1 MARTKESA
9 IRIAVLGCV
18 LLSAGV
24 ASAQVSQAS
33 MTVSHPVAFAVSGP
47 ASSAPALQAIPS
59 MQIAVPLRP
68 RPLAAGSAL
77 APAGLDPVLQTA
89 IGALMND
96 DDDGGGKKHFPGVGA
111 NGFAPGD
118 PNMAV
123 GPNHIVQIVN
133 TEYAV
138 YNKSGSIFPGYPK
151 TLGSIFANL
160 GGNCTG
166 EFGDPIAQY
175 DRVADRWLLSQLG
188 TFNTPGIECIAV
200 SQTNDPTG
208 AYNLY
213 SYVPSSTNFNDY
225 PKITVWPT
233 SANPAYLATYNLF
246 DASGFGVG
254 AELCAYDRA
263 AMLAGAA
270 SPVQICFTIN
280 NDFSYLPS
288 DLDGSTLPPAGAPGV
303 FLTLETLSSLRYYSF
318 SPNFANPGSSTLS
331 APTDI
336 AVASFSEAC
345 GGGTCIPQ
353 PGTSQQLDSLG
364 DRPMYRLAYRNF
376 GDHDALVVNHS
387 VTAGASVGV
396 RWYELRSNAANG
408 PFSLYQQGTFAPD
421 ATYRWMGSAAMDS
434 AGDIAIGYSASSTS
448 VLPGLRYTGRI
459 GTDPLGTLRTES
471 IMFNGI
477 GSQTGGLSRW
487 GDYSALR
494 IDPADDCTF
503 WYTNE
508 YLPNNGSFNWATFV
522 GSFKFTNCGT
532 ATPNFSLSASPASQT
547 VTQGNGTSYTATVSP
562 LNGFTG
568 SVTLSAS
575 GLPSGANATFSPN
588 PITGGSGNSTMSV
601 TTSSST
607 PTGSFTLTI
616 TGTSGSLTHTATVTL
631 VVNPAAT
638 PDFSISATASSR
650 TVTQGNRT
658 SYTATVSPLNG
669 FTGSV
674 TLSASGLP
682 SGANATFSPNPIT
695 GGSGSS
701 TMSVTTSTST
711 PTGTYTL
718 TITGTSGSLTHTA
731 SVTLVVNP
739 AATPDFSISATPSSQ
754 TATPGGGTSY
764 TATVSPV
771 NGFTGSVTLSAS
783 GLPSGANAT
792 FSPNPITGGS
802 GNSTMSVTTSTSTP
816 TGTYTLTITGTSG
829 SLTHTATVTL
839 VVSGGTPGFSIS
851 ASPSSETV
859 TRPNNATY
867 TVTVT
872 ALNGFTGR
880 VTFSA
885 RSLPSGATASFNP
898 TSVTGGG
905 TSTLTISTTSS
916 TSGTF
921 NVRIRG
927 SSGGTTH
934 SVIVRLTVQ

>member
-1 MARTKESA
+1 MTRMNQSA
-9 IRIAVLGCV
+9 MRIAVLGC
-18 LLSAGV
+18 LLLTTGA

-33 MTVSHPVAFAVSGP
+33 VTVSHPVGFAVSGP
-47 ASSAPALQAIPS
+47 QSDIAPASPISVLPALQTVIP
-59 MQIAVPLRP
+59 VRRP
-68 RPLAAGSAL
+68 AAAGTL
-77 APAGLDPVLQTA
+77 APSVPDPVLQTA
-89 IGALMND
+89 IGALMD
-96 DDDGGGKKHFPGVGA
+96 DDDNGKARFPGVGA
-111 NGFAPGD
+111 SGSAPGD

-138 YNKSGSIFPGYPK
+138 YDKSGNIFPGYPK
-151 TLGSIFANL
+151 TLGSIFTAL
-160 GGNCTG
+160 GNTCTG
-166 EFGDPIAQY
+166 EWGDPIAQY
-175 DRVADRWLLSQLG
+175 DKAANRWLLSQLG
-188 TFNTPGIECIAV
+188 NFSAPFLECIAV

-213 SYVPSSTNFNDY
+213 SYSFGNNLNDY

-233 SANPAYLATYNLF
+233 ASNSAYLATYNLF
-246 DASGFGVG
+246 ANGSTGVG
-254 AELCAYDRA
+254 ADLCAYDRA

-376 GDHDALVVNHS
+376 GNHDALVVNHS

-421 ATYRWMGSAAMDS
+421 ATYRWMGSAAMDQ
-434 AGDIAIGYSASSTS
+434 AGDIAIGYSASSSS
-448 VLPGLRYTGRI
+448 VPPGLRYTGRI
-459 GTDPLGTLRTES
+459 ATDPLGTMRTES
-471 IMFNGI
+471 ILFNGM

-494 IDPADDCTF
+494 IDPSDDCTF

-508 YLPNNGSFNWATFV
+508 YLPSNGSFNWATRIE
-522 GSFKFTNCGT
+522 SFKFSNCGT
-532 ATPNFSLSASPASQT
+532 TTPDYSLSASPSSQT
-547 VTQGNGTSYTATVSP
+547 VTQGNGTSYTVTVTP

-575 GLPSGANATFSPN
+575 GLPSGATATFGTN
-588 PITGGSGNSTMSV
+588 PITGGSGSSTMSV
-601 TTSSST
+601 TTSSTT
-607 PTGSFTLTI
+607 PTGSYTLTI

-638 PDFSISATASSR
+638 PNFSISATPSSQ
-650 TVTQGNRT
+650 TVTQGNPT
-658 SYTATVSPLNG
+658 SYTATVSSLNG

-682 SGANATFSPNPIT
+682 SGASSTFS
-695 GGSGSS
+695 
-701 TMSVTTSTST
+701 
-711 PTGTYTL
+711 
-718 TITGTSGSLTHTA
+718 A
-731 SVTLVVNP
+731 
-739 AATPDFSISATPSSQ
+739 
-754 TATPGGGTSY
+754 
-764 TATVSPV
+764 
-771 NGFTGSVTLSAS
+771 
-783 GLPSGANAT
+783 
-792 FSPNPITGGS
+792 NPITGGS

-829 SLTHTATVTL
+829 SLSHTTNVTL
-839 VVSGGTPGFSIS
+839 IVSGGSPGFSIS
-851 ASPSSETV
+851 ASPSSQTV
-859 TRPNNATY
+859 TRPNSTTF

-872 ALNGFTGR
+872 ALNGFTGN

-885 RSLPSGATASFNP
+885 RGLPSGSTASFSP
-898 TSVTGGG
+898 TSVVGHG

-916 TSGTF
+916 TSTGTF

-934 SVIVRLTVQ
+934 SVTVQLTVH